1 MMAILHARTFA
12 SGKLQHA
19 SLQYSNQSRSSTVD
33 KHGCPETIE
42 APSPTQ
48 SASSPI
54 IVRTHGCCQSIS
66 GYAHQG
72 HSLQGSLIHWTPR
85 ATSTVLPGWTSF
97 AVQGCHSKQKIL
109 CPFPMGLWA
118 PQNLLVES
126 IQALL
131 STFVF
136 LIPNNLHHH
145 RMPDIQGWDP
155 LPGH

>member
-48 SASSPI
+48 SACYSNNSLESLLLSKHFRVCSP
-54 IVRTHGCCQSIS
+54 G
-66 GYAHQG
+66 
-72 HSLQGSLIHWTPR
+72 
-85 ATSTVLPGWTSF
+85 TSAAREPPPLDTESYEYGPAGLGFFRS
-97 AVQGCHSKQKIL
+97 AGCHSKQKIL

-118 PQNLLVES
+118 PQNLLIES

-131 STFVF
+131 STFIF

-145 RMPDIQGWDP
+145 RMLDIQGWDP
-155 LPGH
+155 LPEH